1 MIPFQSV
8 LLYSQSSLRASTVAY
23 KLISKETAA
32 IVFLWPPVVLAAAG
46 RLAVMV
52 LVCGLWMEM
61 KIQVR
66 AMTLT
71 WLAGS
76 SSSPRG
82 DCQSVFGF
90 NRGAA
95 TSSSSFLNISDL
107 CIDLSVQMAGR
118 PLKTVDE
125 ATTNEHRVHNRIQV
139 YGGGLQI

>member
-1 MIPFQSV
+1 MAPSCAGCCWSIGSHGV
-8 LLYSQSSLRASTVAY
+8 GVWIVDGNENSSARND
-23 KLISKETAA
+23 
-32 IVFLWPPVVLAAAG
+32 FD
-46 RLAVMV
+46 
-52 LVCGLWMEM
+52 
-61 KIQVR
+61 
-66 AMTLT
+66 
-71 WLAGS
+71 LAGGQQQQ
-76 SSSPRG
+76 PQG